1 MPALPFS
8 EALVIKFSDM
18 KIAPLLHE
26 GKATVRLAL
35 PLLLGH
41 LLQSSMGLVDTIMA
55 GRYSAVDLAGVGVGS
70 SLFFPCF
77 VFLLGLM
84 VAVTPLVAQ
93 AHGAGSLSLL
103 RGIVQRGMVLGVA
116 VGFLLMFL
124 LRQSA
129 FILDWM
135 GVTADVALVAEAYI
149 KAVSWSMPIAG
160 CFFALRGG
168 SDGLAKPRLSMIAGA
183 FGLVCNI
190 AANYVLIYGHLG
202 LPEMGGE
209 GCGYATTLS
218 FMIMVLVLYR
228 LQTRG
233 ALPLHRKQG
242 RETEEAVIGKKA
254 KQGGDL
260 RHLFTL
266 GLPIGLALFV
276 ECSIFSLIAL
286 FIARMGAEIVAAHQV
301 ALNIS
306 SYLYMLPYSL
316 ASALTIRVGFHLGGR
331 QIAAFR
337 QAVAS
342 GLVLAVL
349 SALVTAAFLYLQAGH
364 IAALY
369 SSDPG
374 VTALA
379 VSLLFFAAIYQLPD
393 SIQTNCAGILRG
405 CKDTRAAMFIVTFA
419 YWGVSLPLG
428 WLLGIQEFGD
438 LAPGPAGFW
447 ISLICGLSI
456 AAVLLL
462 LRVRQVVR
470 SLTAKTYA
478 AEACKGNQALVGF
491 Q

>member
-1 MPALPFS
+1 MRIVS
-8 EALVIKFSDM
+8 
-18 KIAPLLHE
+18 LLHE

-93 AHGAGSLSLL
+93 AHGAGSLSLMH
-103 RGIVQRGMVLGVA
+103 GIVRSGMILGVA
-116 VGFLLMFL
+116 VGCLLMLL
-124 LRQSA
+124 LRQST
-129 FILDWM
+129 FILEWM
-135 GVTADVALVAEAYI
+135 GVTPDVAMVVEAYI

-183 FGLVCNI
+183 FGLICNI
-190 AANYVLIYGHLG
+190 VANYVLIYGHLG
-202 LPEMGGE
+202 LPELGGE

-218 FMIMVLVLYR
+218 FFVMVLVLYR

-233 ALPLHRKQG
+233 ALPLHRKQ
-242 RETEEAVIGKKA
+242 EQA
-254 KQGGDL
+254 KVLQGSNRYGL
-260 RHLFTL
+260 LAGLWQLSSL
-266 GLPIGLALFV
+266 GLPIGLAIFV

-286 FIARMGAEIVAAHQV
+286 FIARMGAEVVAAHQV

-316 ASALTIRVGFHLGGR
+316 ASALTIRIGFHLGS
-331 QIAAFR
+331 QQVAAFR
-337 QAVAS
+337 RAVTS
-342 GLVLAVL
+342 GLFLAII
-349 SALVTAAFLYLQAGH
+349 SALATAAFLSLQAGN

-369 SSDPG
+369 TTDPE

-379 VSLLFFAAIYQLPD
+379 VSLLVFAAIYQLPD

-428 WLLGIQEFGD
+428 WLLGIREFGGI
-438 LAPGPAGFW
+438 APGPAGFW

-462 LRVRQVVR
+462 LRLRQVVR
-470 SLTAKTYA
+470 SVMASALAGKSRQV
-478 AEACKGNQALVGF
+478 EAGF

>member
-1 MPALPFS
+1 MR
-8 EALVIKFSDM
+8 
-18 KIAPLLHE
+18 IAPLLHE
-26 GKATVRLAL
+26 GKATLRLAL
-35 PLLLGH
+35 PLLLAQ

-70 SLFFPCF
+70 GLFFPCF

-84 VAVTPLVAQ
+84 VAVTPMVAQ
-93 AHGAGSLSLL
+93 AHGAGSLALV
-103 RGIVQRGMVLGVA
+103 RGIVQRGMVLGVLA
-116 VGFLLMFL
+116 GLALMLL

-129 FILDWM
+129 FVLSWM
-135 GVTADVALVAEAYI
+135 GVTPEVALIAEAYI
-149 KAVSWSMPIAG
+149 KAASWSMPIAG

-190 AANYVLIYGHLG
+190 VANYALIYGHLG
-202 LPEMGGE
+202 LPELGGE

-218 FMIMVLVLYR
+218 FMVMVLVLYR
-228 LQTRG
+228 LQARR
-233 ALPLHRKQG
+233 ALLLRRKPSKQ
-242 RETEEAVIGKKA
+242 REAAGKRA
-254 KQGGDL
+254 YRQKQAGDL
-260 RHLFTL
+260 RHLIAL

-316 ASALTIRVGFHLGGR
+316 ASALTIRVGFHLGGQ

-342 GLVLAVL
+342 GLVLA
-349 SALVTAAFLYLQAGH
+349 ALCALATAAFLYLQAEH

-369 SSDPG
+369 SSDQT

-393 SIQTNCAGILRG
+393 SIQTTCAGILRG

-428 WLLGIQEFGD
+428 WLLGIREFAD
-438 LAPGPAGFW
+438 IAPGPAGFW
-447 ISLICGLSI
+447 ISLICGLGI

-462 LRVRQVVR
+462 LRLRQVVR
-470 SLTAKTYA
+470 SLMAKTGSDA
-478 AEACKGNQALVGF
+478 QSTGNQTLAGF

>member
-1 MPALPFS
+1 M
-8 EALVIKFSDM
+8 
-18 KIAPLLHE
+18 
-26 GKATVRLAL
+26 RLAL
-35 PLLLGH
+35 PLLLAH

-55 GRYSAVDLAGVGVGS
+55 GRYSAVALAGVGVGS

-93 AHGAGSLSLL
+93 AHGAGSLAQV
-103 RGIVQRGMVLGVA
+103 RGIVQRGMVLGLL
-116 VGFLLMFL
+116 VGLLLMLL

-129 FILDWM
+129 FILHWM
-135 GVTADVALVAEAYI
+135 GVTSDVAEVAEAYL
-149 KAVSWSMPIAG
+149 KAVSWSMPIVG
-160 CFFALRGG
+160 CFYALRGG
-168 SDGLAKPRLSMIAGA
+168 SDGLARPRLSMIAGA

-190 AANYVLIYGHLG
+190 VANYLLIYGHFG
-202 LPEMGGE
+202 LPELGGE
-209 GCGYATTLS
+209 GCGYATTFS
-218 FMIMVLVLYR
+218 FLVMVLVLYR
-228 LQTRG
+228 LQARG
-233 ALPLHRKQG
+233 KLP
-242 RETEEAVIGKKA
+242 AVKSSKINRATSQTLPHNDTISTQSGLG
-254 KQGGDL
+254 Q
-260 RHLFTL
+260 LFGL

-331 QIAAFR
+331 RIAAFR

-342 GLVLAVL
+342 GLVLATL
-349 SALVTAAFLYLQAGH
+349 SALATAAFIFFYAPA

-369 SSDPG
+369 SADTR
-374 VTALA
+374 VTTLA

-405 CKDTRAAMFIVTFA
+405 CKDTRAAMFIVTLA
-419 YWGVSLPLG
+419 YWGLSLPLG
-428 WLLGIQEFGD
+428 WLLGIREFGGI
-438 LAPGPAGFW
+438 APGPAGFW
-447 ISLICGLSI
+447 ISLICGLSL
-456 AAVLLL
+456 AALLLL

-470 SLTAKTYA
+470 SLTASA
-478 AEACKGNQALVGF
+478 AADADTDCRMSRGTISVVS
-491 Q
+491 